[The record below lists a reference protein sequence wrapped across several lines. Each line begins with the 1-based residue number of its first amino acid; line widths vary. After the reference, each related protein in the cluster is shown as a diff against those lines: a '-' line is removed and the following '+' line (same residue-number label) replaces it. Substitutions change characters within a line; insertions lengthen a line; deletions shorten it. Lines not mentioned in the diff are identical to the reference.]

1 MKPFQISI
9 ADEQI
14 EDLKKRVRQA
24 RWPGSIFQSGDE
36 DGVSLALVQKLAT
49 RWSDEFDWRAR
60 EAQLN
65 ELPQF
70 TVDIDG
76 QDIHFIHKK
85 GAGPNARPLILTHGW
100 PGSFVEFERI
110 IPLLT
115 DPGSH
120 GGDPRNAF
128 DVVVPSLP
136 GFGFSAAPRQPG
148 FSARRVAGL
157 WQKLMLQLGYER
169 YFAQGGD
176 IGAGVSAWLAALY
189 PGSVEGVHLNYIPG
203 SFRPP
208 LGADYPAITSE
219 EQQFLDRATMFAS
232 VEGAYSL
239 LQATKP
245 QTLSFSLSDSPI
257 GLLGWIAE
265 KFASWSDCDGD
276 LETVISADALLT
288 NVSIYW
294 FGNTIDSSLRMYKEN
309 RLQPFS
315 FPGVSSVNVPMSF
328 AHFPKELPTPP
339 RSWVERIFNVRRW
352 TDMPK
357 GGHFAALEQ
366 PELLARDIQDSFPFE
381 NRPHDRALSISD

>member
-1 MKPFQISI
+1 MKPFRISI

-14 EDLKKRVRQA
+14 DDLKTRLRQT
-24 RWPGSIFQSGDE
+24 RWPGSIFQNGDE

-49 RWSDEFDWRAR
+49 HWSDEFDWRAR

-100 PGSFVEFERI
+100 PGSFVEFERV

-120 GGDPRNAF
+120 GGDPRDAF

-136 GFGFSAAPRQPG
+136 GFGFSAAPRQSG
-148 FSARRVAGL
+148 LNARRVAGL
-157 WQKLMLQLGYER
+157 WQKLMLQLGYKR

-176 IGAGVSAWLAALY
+176 IGAGVSAWLGALY
-189 PGSVEGVHLNYIPG
+189 PDSVEGIHLNYIPG

-219 EQQFLDRATMFAS
+219 EQQFLDWATKFAS
-232 VEGAYSL
+232 MEGAYSQ

-245 QTLSFSLSDSPI
+245 QTLSFSLSDSPV
-257 GLLGWIAE
+257 GLLGWITE
-265 KFASWSDCDGD
+265 KFASWSDCGGD
-276 LETVISADALLT
+276 LETVISADVLLT

-315 FPGVSSVNVPMSF
+315 FPDVSNVSVPMSF

-339 RSWVERIFNVRRW
+339 RSWVERVFDVRRW
-352 TDMPK
+352 TDMAK

-366 PELLARDIQDSFPFE
+366 PELLVRDIQDSFRVSGAPIT
-381 NRPHDRALSISD
+381 AAAV